1 MTVGA
6 TNWYS
11 LGASTIDVDSS
22 SLGIVAWGYPYDFLM
37 VQFSI
42 VGYNV
47 ADTAGLIFN
56 QDIPL
61 PPFFVGIYG
70 DRHLYVA
77 VGATTL
83 TNSQTLDGAIIR
95 VSGFT
100 TTLTQAGS
108 AFITGKTKDQ
118 NQVTIMCNTGTV
130 STVSPVSLL
139 GAGSYASGSNNSGQL
154 VDITS
159 IEIKTSGG
167 NNMLAGSGFT
177 VFGANAS

>member
-1 MTVGA
+1 MAVGA
-6 TNWYS
+6 SNWYS
-11 LGASTIDVDSS
+11 LGASSIDADSA
-22 SLGIVAWGYPYDFLM
+22 SLGVVSWGYGYDFLM
-37 VQFSI
+37 VQFNI

-47 ADTAGLIFN
+47 ADTAGFIFN
-56 QDIPL
+56 QDLPL

-83 TNSQTLDGAIIR
+83 TNSQTLDGSIIR
-95 VSGFT
+95 IAGFT

-108 AFITGKTKDQ
+108 AFITGKSRDQ
-118 NQVTIMCNTGTV
+118 TQVTVLCNTGTV

-139 GAGSYASGSNNSGQL
+139 GAGSYASATNSSVVQDVL
-154 VDITS
+154 SV
-159 IEIKTSGG
+159 EIKTSGG
-167 NNMLAGSGFT
+167 NNMLAGSGFS